1 MYKSPKPWLVPLAV
15 LCLAAGIQAGK
26 DSGPDRLGIYTD
38 RLIVANQT
46 LVLEPAVQAAV
57 ERIGGRLAAASANPL
72 PRYTY
77 RILISP
83 QVNAFSTD
91 GGFIY
96 VTTGLL
102 DTCRS
107 ADELAAILAR
117 EVVHTNGS
125 HQSRFIREQQRKR
138 SNQALVSSLL
148 GLAATFG
155 AAYIAARQG
164 DDAFFQERGGA
175 WTGPYP
181 SYGSSVAA
189 AFASRMLADLGPALA
204 DQLCAGL
211 TETAIRG
218 YGQKLELE
226 ADAGAIPLL
235 RQAGFD
241 PRAMLSLLERLQV
254 VRSQSPDPSMLPA
267 SSPINA
273 EPGLE
278 KRMERIRLLLAEGN
292 Q

>member
-1 MYKSPKPWLVPLAV
+1 MTASPKRWLIPLAV
-15 LCLAAGIQAGK
+15 LWLAAGARAGR
-26 DSGPDRLGIYTD
+26 DPDPSRLGVYTD

-46 LVLEPAVQAAV
+46 LLLAPGVQAGV
-57 ERIGGRLAAASANPL
+57 ERIGGRLAAASGNPL

-77 RILISP
+77 RIFISP

-117 EVVHTNGS
+117 EIVHTNGS
-125 HQSRFIREQQRKR
+125 HQSRFIREQQRRR
-138 SNQALVSSLL
+138 SNQALVSGLL

-155 AAYIAARQG
+155 AAYIAARAG

-211 TETAIRG
+211 TETAVRG

-235 RQAGFD
+235 RRAGFD
-241 PRAMLSLLERLQV
+241 PRGMLSVLERLKA
-254 VRSQSPDPSMLPA
+254 VRNQLPDPSMLPV

>member
-1 MYKSPKPWLVPLAV
+1 MTASPTRWLIPLAV
-15 LCLAAGIQAGK
+15 LCLAAGARAGQ
-26 DSGPDRLGIYTD
+26 DSGPARLGIYTD

-46 LVLEPAVQAAV
+46 LVLSPGVQAAV
-57 ERIGGRLAAASANPL
+57 ERIGGRLAAASGNPL

-77 RILISP
+77 RILINP

-91 GGFIY
+91 DGFVY

-117 EVVHTNGS
+117 EIVHTNGS
-125 HQSRFIREQQRKR
+125 HQSRFIREEQRKR
-138 SNQALVSSLL
+138 SNEALVSGLL

-175 WTGPYP
+175 WVAPYP
-181 SYGSSVAA
+181 SYGNSIAA
-189 AFASRMLADLGPALA
+189 AFASRMLADLGPGLA

-226 ADAGAIPLL
+226 ADAGALPLL
-235 RQAGFD
+235 RRAGFD
-241 PRAMLSLLERLQV
+241 PRAMLTVLERLKA
-254 VRSQSPDPSMLPA
+254 VRSQLPDPAMLPV

-273 EPGLE
+273 APGLE
-278 KRMERIRLLLAEGN
+278 KRMERIRTLLAEGN

>member
-1 MYKSPKPWLVPLAV
+1 MTPSRKLWLIPLAV
-15 LCLAAGIQAGK
+15 LCLAAGARAGK
-26 DSGPDRLGIYTD
+26 DAAPSRLGIYTD

-46 LVLEPAVQAAV
+46 LVLSPGVQAAV
-57 ERIGGRLAAASANPL
+57 ERIGGRLAAASGNAL
-72 PRYTY
+72 PRYTF
-77 RILISP
+77 RILNNP

-102 DTCRS
+102 DACRS

-117 EVVHTNGS
+117 EVVHTNAS

-138 SNQALVSSLL
+138 SNEALVSGLL

-175 WTGPYP
+175 WAGPYP
-181 SYGSSVAA
+181 SYGSSVAT

-211 TETAIRG
+211 TETTVRG

-235 RQAGFD
+235 RRAGFD
-241 PRAMLSLLERLQV
+241 PRAMLSILERLKA
-254 VRSQSPDPSMLPA
+254 VRSQLPGPSMLPV

-278 KRMERIRLLLAEGN
+278 ERMERFRLLLAEGN

>member
-1 MYKSPKPWLVPLAV
+1 MASSSKRWLVPLV
-15 LCLAAGIQAGK
+15 LLGLAASAPAGA
-26 DSGPDRLGIYTD
+26 DPGRLGIYTD

-46 LVLEPAVQAAV
+46 LVLSPGVQAAV
-57 ERIGGRLAAASANPL
+57 ERIGGRLAAVSGNPL

-77 RILISP
+77 RILNNP

-102 DTCRS
+102 DTCRT

-117 EVVHTNGS
+117 EIVHVNGS
-125 HQSRFIREQQRKR
+125 HQSRFIREQQRQR
-138 SNQALVSSLL
+138 SREALISGLM

-175 WTGPYP
+175 WVGPYP
-181 SYGSSVAA
+181 SYGSSIAA
-189 AFASRMLADLGPALA
+189 AFASRLMADLGPALA
-204 DQLCAGL
+204 GQLCAGL
-211 TETAIRG
+211 TETAVRG

-226 ADAGAIPLL
+226 ADAGAIPIL
-235 RQAGFD
+235 RRAGFD
-241 PRAMLSLLERLQV
+241 PRAMLSLMERLQA
-254 VRSQSPDPSMLPA
+254 VRSQRPDKSLLPV